1 MKRKCWKE
9 KKIIA
14 FPATMGVKKY
24 EKEDGGGKYSSLNIF
39 MTHKKRSKKE
49 LNENVSSH
57 AVMP

>member
-39 MTHKKRSKKE
+39 MTHKKEARK
-49 LNENVSSH
+49 N
-57 AVMP
+57 